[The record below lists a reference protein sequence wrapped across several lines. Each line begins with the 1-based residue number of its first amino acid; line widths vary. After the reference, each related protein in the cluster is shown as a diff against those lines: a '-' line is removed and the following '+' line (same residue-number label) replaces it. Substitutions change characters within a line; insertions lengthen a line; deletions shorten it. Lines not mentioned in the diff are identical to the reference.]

1 MSKSFSK
8 RKWDVSPV
16 AKQGKHACFTLIEL
30 LVVIA
35 IIAIL
40 AAMLLPAL
48 SQARQRGRL
57 SSCINNLAQTA
68 KMHFM
73 YANQSDEWI
82 VNYYVA
88 TPGNWIASFIEA
100 GLIKRPLLPNL
111 RCPSLP
117 PENEDDATAGTFY
130 GMMRNK
136 DVPYKVG
143 RPRFEKV
150 AQDVA
155 PSKFPFL
162 LDSVRDV
169 SNSLEQTYFLAW
181 VGTSNFDTTRKIHLR
196 HLGSAAAA
204 AADGHVKT
212 AKQDEH
218 ISGFY
223 WGTKEPTSAFF
234 KFGGGR

>member
-1 MSKSFSK
+1 MKKESL
-8 RKWDVSPV
+8 RRDY
-16 AKQGKHACFTLIEL
+16 GKDCHNQFTLIEL

-48 SQARQRGRL
+48 GQARQRGRL
-57 SSCINNLAQTA
+57 SSCVNNLAQA
-68 KMHFM
+68 GKMHFM
-73 YANQSDEWI
+73 YANQNDEWI
-82 VNYYVA
+82 VSYYVA
-88 TPGNWIASFIEA
+88 TPGNWIASFIESN
-100 GLIKRPLLPNL
+100 LIKRPLLPNL
-111 RCPSLP
+111 RCPTLP
-117 PENEDDATAGTFY
+117 PEDEDAATAGTFY

-162 LDSVRDV
+162 LDSVRDAD
-169 SNSLEQTYFLAW
+169 NTLEQTYYLAW
-181 VGTSNFDTTRKIHLR
+181 VGTSNYDTTRKIHLR
-196 HLGSAAAA
+196 HLGSAAVA

-212 AKQDEH
+212 AKQDDH
-218 ISGFY
+218 ITGFY
-223 WGTKEPTSAFF
+223 WGTKQPTSAFF
-234 KFGGGR
+234 KLGGGR